1 MIVALFQSMKYQLK
15 ISDVDIDKRFD
26 NLGNLVISFFNIY
39 GNQIDIDKCD
49 LTPYLPNTEEIGSPF
64 QERSYDPT
72 MLYHQPNQLLG
83 LRIFDPEKKIVV
95 QHYKKSS
102 KMKRILSYAYLY
114 SMGCCDC
121 LHWNSGCYPTA
132 KEQID
137 KLLTEENR
145 DSGYLRY
152 ILPKLF
158 CIQEQPFHPIHFPN

>member
-49 LTPYLPNTEEIGSPF
+49 LSPFMPASEEIASPF
-64 QERSYDPT
+64 QERSYDPN
-72 MLYHQPNQLLG
+72 MMYHQPNQFLG
-83 LRIFDPEKKIVV
+83 LRIYDPEKKAVLV
-95 QHYKKSS
+95 QHYKKSG

-121 LHWNSGCYPTA
+121 LHWSSGCYPTS
-132 KEQID
+132 KEQIE
-137 KLLTEENR
+137 KLLSDENR
-145 DSGYLRY
+145 DTGYLRY

-158 CIQEQPFHPIHFPN
+158 CIQEQPFHH